1 MINNG
6 PWKIKKSK
14 EKYKNHWIR
23 VREDI
28 VIQPDGKEGI
38 YGVVDMLD
46 GAYILPLDDEG
57 YVYLIDQFRYVMEK
71 NIIEVAGGSLKKG
84 EDPLETAKREL
95 REETGITADEWIFLG
110 MIHPLTA
117 VIKSSAN
124 LYLAKNLNFFEAS
137 PEGTEKIKV
146 IKVKLEEAIKMVMDS
161 MIDSG
166 PSCTLVLKAN
176 EYLKS
181 LSK

>member
-6 PWKIKKSK
+6 PWKIKKSE
-14 EKYKNHWIR
+14 EKYKNPWIS

-28 VIQPDGKEGI
+28 VIRPDGKKGI
-38 YGVVDMLD
+38 CGVVDMLN
-46 GAYILPLDDEG
+46 GVYILPLDDEG
-57 YVYLIDQFRYVMEK
+57 YVYIIDQFRYVMGR
-71 NIIEVAGGSLKKG
+71 NIIETAGGSLKKT

-95 REETGITADEWIFLG
+95 LEETGITAGDWIFLG
-110 MIHPLTA
+110 TIHPLTA
-117 VIKSSAN
+117 VVKSSSN
-124 LYLAKNLNFFEAS
+124 LYLAKNLNFFQAS

-146 IKVKLEEAIKMVMDS
+146 IKVKLEEAIRMVMDG
-161 MIDSG
+161 IINSG
-166 PSCTLVLKAN
+166 PSCTLILKVN